1 MQENLN
7 VVVGKFNMKHVTL
20 KILFIYLLYNRAC
33 GQFILYKYLQKVKK
47 VNKQKTQRE
56 RTRKWVIFQT
66 TYKWVK

>member
-33 GQFILYKYLQKVKK
+33 GQFILYKYLQK
-47 VNKQKTQRE
+47 
-56 RTRKWVIFQT
+56 
-66 TYKWVK
+66 